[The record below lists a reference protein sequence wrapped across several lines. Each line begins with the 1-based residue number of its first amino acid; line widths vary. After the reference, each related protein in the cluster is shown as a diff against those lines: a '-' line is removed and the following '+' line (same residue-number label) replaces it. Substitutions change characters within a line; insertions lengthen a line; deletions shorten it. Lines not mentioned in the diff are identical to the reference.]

1 MPNNKFNCQEN
12 AATLNGKMN
21 ESNRWMKHTISW
33 PQILR
38 ISFIKDSAALR
49 TLEDLSFSK
58 KGVLRG
64 LHRQIMFPQAK
75 LVRVVQG
82 LIYDV
87 AVDIRKGSPTYGK
100 AYGTLLCGPMD
111 PEAKDYNLAFYIPEN
126 FLHGF
131 LVLSDNVVFWYKVND
146 YYHSNDEGGII
157 WNDPDLN
164 IEWPLEKYG
173 LTVDDIIL
181 SDKDKNAKRFS
192 EVL

>member
-1 MPNNKFNCQEN
+1 MGFGRFETGIQGLCLIKPDVFPDERGCFLEGYNKE
-12 AATLNGKMN
+12 A
-21 ESNRWMKHTISW
+21 HT
-33 PQILR
+33 
-38 ISFIKDSAALR
+38 ALGI
-49 TLEDLSFSK
+49 TTNFVQDNLSFSK

-75 LVRVVQG
+75 LVRVVKG

-100 AYGTLLCGPMD
+100 SYGTLLCGPMD